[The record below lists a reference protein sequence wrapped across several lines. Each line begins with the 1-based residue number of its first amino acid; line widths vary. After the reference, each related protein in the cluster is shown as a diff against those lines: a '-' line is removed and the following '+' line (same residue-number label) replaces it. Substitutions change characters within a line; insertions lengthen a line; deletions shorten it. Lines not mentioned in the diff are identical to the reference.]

1 MEEKTEIEAF
11 IDRLTI
17 SSEKRLSA
25 YDKLC
30 ELAVSQYNLDKRN
43 RDMDFKDKCQYFY
56 QWWHRNKAK
65 MFFYVSY
72 SEIGR
77 LCKQDHATVI
87 HHVRNRKPSANF
99 EENTA
104 CIKDFLES

>member
-1 MEEKTEIEAF
+1 MEEKTELEAF
-11 IDRLTI
+11 IERLQQ
-17 SSEKRLSA
+17 SQDKRLSA

-30 ELAVSQYNLDKRN
+30 ELAVSQYDLDKRN
-43 RDMDFKDKCQYFY
+43 RKMDFKDMCQYFY
-56 QWWHRNKAK
+56 QWWFRNKDK
-65 MFFYVSY
+65 MFYYNSY
-72 SEIGR
+72 TRIGE
-77 LCKQDHATVI
+77 LCKNDHATVI